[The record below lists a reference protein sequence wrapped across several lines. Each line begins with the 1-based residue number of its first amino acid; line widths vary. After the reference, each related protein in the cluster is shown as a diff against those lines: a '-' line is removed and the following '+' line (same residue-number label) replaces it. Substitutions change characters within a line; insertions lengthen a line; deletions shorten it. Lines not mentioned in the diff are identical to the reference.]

1 MILQLVE
8 DHAAASRR
16 VTALVASALRDVPS
30 LVLGL
35 PTGRTPVA
43 LYAELAAADL
53 DWSQARTFNL
63 DEFAT
68 LGSTHPGSF
77 RAFMDA
83 HLFRHVNL
91 TSGAIDFLRGDAPDL
106 DAECRRYDAAI
117 AAADG
122 IDLLLLGLGA
132 NGHIGF
138 NEPGP
143 TLQSATHVVT
153 LLESTRRANAQGF
166 GGDWRAVPEFALTM
180 GMRPVLSARRIVLMA
195 TGESKA
201 AAVAAM
207 LDGPLTTTCPASWL
221 QTHPNVTVVLD
232 RAATTGRMSPP
243 GGEP

>member
-1 MILQLVE
+1 MILQVVD

-16 VTALVASALRDVPS
+16 VVALVASALRETPS

-35 PTGRTPVA
+35 PTGRTPMA
-43 LYAELAAADL
+43 FYAGIADADL
-53 DWSQARTFNL
+53 DWSEVRTFNL

-68 LGSTHPGSF
+68 LGPAHAGSF

-91 TSGAIDFLRGDAPDL
+91 ASGAIEFLRGDAPDPE
-106 DAECRRYDAAI
+106 AECRRYDAAI
-117 AAADG
+117 AAAGG
-122 IDLLLLGLGA
+122 IDLLLLGLGG

-143 TLQSATHVVT
+143 TLQAATHVVT
-153 LLESTRRANAQGF
+153 LLESTRRANAPGF
-166 GGDWRAVPEFALTM
+166 GGDWRAVPERALTM
-180 GMRPVLSARRIVLMA
+180 GMRAVLSARRIVLMA
-195 TGESKA
+195 TGDAKA

-207 LDGPLTTTCPASWL
+207 LDGPLTTACPASWL

-232 RAATTGRMSPP
+232 RDAAIARTSPSAGP
-243 GGEP
+243 G